1 LLLFKLGRKFRR
13 EVRIIVLNPQ
23 LRIFS
28 FEPPDFQISYIS
40 NMKKTAYR
48 RSLILEKLD
57 ETGQVN
63 VSDLSELLGVSEV
76 TIRNDLDKLEKNKL
90 LIRAHGGAF
99 KTNNIALNVSEKKKI
114 NLDLKR
120 LIGKKAASLIKED
133 ESIILD
139 SGTTTFELSNNLKK
153 FENLTVISNA
163 LDIVNNLSQHKHLDV
178 FMPGGYLKEFS
189 MSLVGP
195 MAERNFKQLYCKKLF
210 LGVDGIKENLG
221 VFTHYMEE
229 AYLNQIMI
237 DVAEEVIVIADSS
250 KFKKSGL
257 AFISGFDKIHKIVT
271 DKDIEPQMVE
281 TLNRHNIEV
290 IIAE

>member
-1 LLLFKLGRKFRR
+1 
-13 EVRIIVLNPQ
+13 
-23 LRIFS
+23 
-28 FEPPDFQISYIS
+28 
-40 NMKKTAYR
+40 MKKTAYR

-63 VSDLSELLGVSEV
+63 VNDLSELLGVSEV

-120 LIGKKAASLIKED
+120 IIGKKAAGLINED
-133 ESIILD
+133 ESVILD
-139 SGTTTFELSNNLKK
+139 SGTTTFELSSNLKD
-153 FENLTVISNA
+153 FQNLTVISNA
-163 LDIVNNLSQHKHLDV
+163 LDIVNNLSQYKNLEV

-195 MAERNFKQLYCKKLF
+195 MAERNFRQLYCNKLF
-210 LGVDGIKENLG
+210 LGVDGIKENMG
-221 VFTHYMEE
+221 IFTHYMEE

-237 DVAEEVIVIADSS
+237 EVAEEVIVIADSS

-257 AFISGFDKIHKIVT
+257 AFICGFDKIHKIIT
-271 DKDIEPQMVE
+271 DSGVGPEMLE
-281 TLNRHNIEV
+281 TMKKNNIEV
-290 IIAE
+290 IIADKP